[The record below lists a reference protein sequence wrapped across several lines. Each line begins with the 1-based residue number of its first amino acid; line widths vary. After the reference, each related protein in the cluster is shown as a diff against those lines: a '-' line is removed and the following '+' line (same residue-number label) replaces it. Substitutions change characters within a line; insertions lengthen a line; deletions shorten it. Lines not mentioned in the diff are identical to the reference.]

1 SHLISK
7 TTSILISLI
16 VFPFVLFYLLRDG
29 QRLNGFVTHLLPND
43 WRKETSKVLHEI
55 NSQLSNYV
63 RGQVLVAIA
72 VAIMFMIGLPIIGLR
87 YAVALAITAGFLNL
101 VPFLGSF
108 LAAIPMVIVGLA
120 IGGPLM
126 LVKVIIVLIIEQTLE
141 GRFISPLVLGKQM
154 SIHPIT
160 ILFVLLTAGQI
171 LGVWGVLLAIPFYAT
186 LKVII
191 VHVYEWYREISV
203 LYREETATEEANK

>member
-1 SHLISK
+1 
-7 TTSILISLI
+7 LISLI

-29 QRLNGFVTHLLPND
+29 KNLNGFVTGLLPNS
-43 WRKETSKVLHEI
+43 WRKDTSKVLHEI

-72 VAIMFMIGLPIIGLR
+72 VAVMFMIALPIIGMR
-87 YAVALAITAGFLNL
+87 YAAALAITAGFLNL

-108 LAAIPMVIVGLA
+108 LAAIPMIIVGLA
-120 IGGPLM
+120 IGGPFM
-126 LVKVIIVLIIEQTLE
+126 LVKVLIVIVIEQTLE
-141 GRFISPLVLGKQM
+141 GRFISPLVLGKQL

-171 LGVWGVLLAIPFYAT
+171 FGIWGVLLGIPFYAT
-186 LKVII
+186 VKVVV
-191 VHVYEWYREISV
+191 VHFYEWYREISV
-203 LYREETATEEANK
+203 LYRDEGKQKIE